1 MPSLMFF
8 VKSINIKRLL
18 TTLFAICLLSVST
31 ACSQNPV
38 AQADGVVDNVK
49 RTVADTYDDY
59 DANQNFQGGMNG
71 YNDDRRYDAETAAKS
86 KALVDTAR
94 SRQKDNLS
102 EYVESVV
109 DRAGNKVEQAQSEIP
124 RTLQSNQ
131 EQAVN
136 YIQDKSENLKDNLS
150 RVPEGSKKVFNQAV
164 DNAQDAIQDAGQATK
179 ANAERIKDNFQD
191 LS

>member
-1 MPSLMFF
+1 MSAFLA
-8 VKSINIKRLL
+8 VCLL
-18 TTLFAICLLSVST
+18 TVST

-38 AQADGVVDNVK
+38 AQTDGIVDNVK
-49 RTVADTYDDY
+49 RAVADTYDDY

-86 KALVDTAR
+86 KALVGTAL
-94 SRQKDNLS
+94 SHQKDNFG
-102 EYVESVV
+102 EYVENVV
-109 DRAGNKVEQAQSEIP
+109 DRAENKIDQAQSEIP
-124 RTLQSNQ
+124 RNLQSNQ

-136 YIQDKSENLKDNLS
+136 YIQDKSENLRDNLNK
-150 RVPEGSKKVFNQAV
+150 VPEGSKKTFNQAV

-179 ANAERIKDNFQD
+179 ANAERIKGNFQD